1 MKAVTWSNGRV
12 DRAPTWQK
20 LLDKIR
26 ADQWHD
32 YDEDEFRAVMAKR
45 AWRWS
50 KTEIDMGAAPARFFE
65 ELEFAKLL
73 VVGEE
78 EL

>member
-1 MKAVTWSNGRV
+1 MRAVTWSNGRV
-12 DRAPTWQK
+12 DRATSWQK

-26 ADQWHD
+26 ADQWRE
-32 YDEDEFRAVMAKR
+32 YTEEEFRAAMAKR

-50 KTEIDMGAAPARFFE
+50 KTEIDMGATPARFFE
-65 ELEFAKLL
+65 ELQYAKLL
-73 VVGEE
+73 VIGDE